1 METTRALPASKTDV
15 TTLGIPCYIY
25 YDSKKTEEQVS
36 IVNCKSV
43 VHLHEAY
50 NGCYLDRGKNK
61 LSLTISFHAKEV
73 DTEDEK
79 EKEENENGLCGVWI
93 PVVDRKRAR
102 NNFKW

>member
-15 TTLGIPCYIY
+15 APFGISCYIY

-36 IVNCKSV
+36 IAKSAFV
-43 VHLHEAY
+43 VDLHKAY
-50 NGCYLDRGKNK
+50 DGCYLDRGKDK
-61 LSLTISFHAKEV
+61 LSFTISFHAKEV
-73 DTEDEK
+73 DAEDEK

-93 PVVDRKRAR
+93 PVVDRKCAR